1 LPHLSVTALAQ
12 TRDGYIWVG
21 TLAGLARFDGVSF
34 KVFTPQNCP
43 ELPKSRIGGLFE
55 GADGTLFIATER
67 GGGLVALRD
76 GKFKQLLGAGNEE
89 EGIVA
94 CLRERIGDSAFVAQ
108 SGALWRW
115 SGTNLTAI
123 STNRDFYPVLP
134 RSVCQ
139 DEQGQI
145 WMVSSAE
152 ETGRLLRFS
161 SGQLK
166 LVALE
171 GALAGGRVYA
181 LAQDTQNQI
190 WLGTSRG
197 LAVLRRGRFV
207 PVELPDLRSD
217 VEIHDLAACR
227 GGGLWVCRTNY
238 WQRKY
243 KAGRWV
249 GSASEVSDVRTSLSI
264 LCEDRWGNLCLGR
277 YPEGLVRAS
286 ENGAVSG

>member
-1 LPHLSVTALAQ
+1 MWTNTIIFRTQVLVKWHTLIGMLCIFSCIFASAQSADISSRSPSKFVVKAWSTSDGLPHLSVTALAQ

-67 GGGLVALRD
+67 GGGLVALRERQIRATIGC
-76 GKFKQLLGAGNEE
+76 GKRRGRDCCML
-89 EGIVA
+89 EGT
-94 CLRERIGDSAFVAQ
+94 
-108 SGALWRW
+108 LWRF
-115 SGTNLTAI
+115 SVRGTIRGAVALVGYEFDNL

-152 ETGRLLRFS
+152 ETGRLLRFG
-161 SGQLK
+161 SGQLTS
-166 LVALE
+166 VALE
-171 GALAGGRVYA
+171 GALAGGQVYA
-181 LAQDTQNQI
+181 LAQDTQGQI

-197 LAVLRRGRFV
+197 LAVLRGGRIE
-207 PVELPDLRSD
+207 PIELPELGND
-217 VEIHDLAACR
+217 VE
-227 GGGLWVCRTNY
+227 
-238 WQRKY
+238 
-243 KAGRWV
+243 
-249 GSASEVSDVRTSLSI
+249 
-264 LCEDRWGNLCLGR
+264 
-277 YPEGLVRAS
+277 
-286 ENGAVSG
+286 